1 MPDTGTKRKSRAG
14 SREDGADDDDGT
26 GDKNVLAEIQAWLDT
41 VPLIS
46 VAPPK
51 QVRRYRCDDFGSIR
65 TRTEKEE
72 QGELFFF

>member
-14 SREDGADDDDGT
+14 SREGDGAAAADDGT
-26 GDKNVLAEIQAWLDT
+26 GDKNELAEMQAWLDT

-51 QVRRYRCDDFGSIR
+51 QVRWFYCAMCFGSIR
-65 TRTEKEE
+65 TRTDK
-72 QGELFFF
+72 GRAG

>member
-14 SREDGADDDDGT
+14 SPDDG
-26 GDKNVLAEIQAWLDT
+26 GKNCNADKNDLAEMQAWLDT

-51 QVRRYRCDDFGSIR
+51 QVRGS
-65 TRTEKEE
+65 TV
-72 QGELFFF
+72 GEILEASVTK